1 MNYRTLPTTFSLVQP
16 NEKKPYYIPIQ
27 CKEVYPYFEKQGAP
41 LIQLHGQWK
50 KIRVN
55 DPKLTMRI
63 RDVNALDKLRREV
76 AGITLKDF
84 NDQQMIDHF
93 LPGVENRI
101 GHKAASH
108 GEGMET
114 YEAGVWYRKII
125 KVKKQSNK
133 IYLFKALS
141 MSCVADLFI
150 NDIHIGTHEGSFNP
164 FSFDVTHALLEGENV
179 FALRVHNIPWGSRI
193 DTIPAQSGSDYF
205 NYTGVIHDFWIEEIP
220 MVSVRRVDLVSR
232 SLEEMEATIIIVN
245 KSELDQKLSLNFE
258 VYSTHITHKN
268 LGTDFAKDLID
279 TSLFKLPTQ
288 TIEIKSDSFERVSFL
303 FNTSNLKAWG
313 LLDPHLYVLK
323 TTTAEETLFHEFGVR
338 TLSTNKRSILLNGK
352 AVFLNGM
359 ARHEESL
366 DKGRSLSHE
375 DIVSECLELNKMN
388 LNFTRTGHYP
398 NHPLTYRVLD
408 RLGIASMME
417 VPLWQ
422 HENEHFKAQIN
433 RRLDQQMWREM
444 IFTQRNR
451 PSVFL
456 WSTQNECNGNDYRL
470 AYNRLLVNDLRKCFD
485 DGRLTT
491 QSAAADRPGYS
502 DPSMDPLDV
511 LGYTLYFGVFHGQP
525 HNTESPYIEN
535 AYLGTYDYL
544 KAAHRT
550 HKKPI
555 IVSEYG
561 LWSSA
566 GESVQ
571 LAVTLNNLRAFTEL
585 RNLNFDGSECEKGF
599 VTGINY
605 WTINDWF
612 VNHNAWIQSMGFKT
626 LERKEKPIV
635 FKLRPLY
642 ERLIH
647 PRIGADS
654 DHNLFKGH
662 RYISGPNAVLY
673 LNANGFDA
681 SKWAFLVI
689 KADDPMYN
697 EGFELIISDK
707 KGEIQTLHVERM
719 DERMVF
725 HLWMLN
731 PHFLKEMIALTIS
744 TTSTDRRIHLRQID
758 CVNSFKKS

>member
-1 MNYRTLPTTFSLVQP
+1 MNYRTLPSTFSLVQL
-16 NEKKPYYIPIQ
+16 NEKVPHYIPMQ
-27 CKEVYPYFEKQGAP
+27 CKEVYPYFEKQGFP
-41 LIQLHGQWK
+41 TIQLHGTWK

-63 RDVNALDKLRREV
+63 RDVNALDKLKQEV
-76 AGITLKDF
+76 PGITLRNFD
-84 NDQQMIDHF
+84 DQHLLDHV

-125 KVKKQSNK
+125 KVKKQTNK

-141 MSCVADLFI
+141 MGSVADLFI
-150 NDIHIGTHEGSFNP
+150 NDVHIGTHEGSFNP
-164 FSFDVTHALLEGENV
+164 FSFDVTKALVEGENV
-179 FALRVHNIPWGSRI
+179 FALRVHNILLGSRI
-193 DTIPAQSGSDYF
+193 DTIPAQAGSDYF
-205 NYTGVIHDFWIEEIP
+205 NYTGVIHDFWIEEVP
-220 MVSVRRVDLVSR
+220 WVSVRRVDLVSKSLKETELTLIVVNR
-232 SLEEMEATIIIVN
+232 S
-245 KSELDQKLSLNFE
+245 SQDHKLTMNFE
-258 VYSTHITHKN
+258 VYSTNITSKN
-268 LGTDFAKDLID
+268 LGSDYAKDLID
-279 TSLFKLPTQ
+279 ASLFRLQAK
-288 TIEIKSDSFERVSFL
+288 TIDVKSNSIERVSFKVD
-303 FNTSNLKAWG
+303 TSSLKPWG

-323 TTTAEETLFHEFGVR
+323 TTTEEETLYHEFGVR
-338 TLSTNKRSILLNGK
+338 TLSTNKHSILLNGK

-366 DKGRSLSHE
+366 DKGRSISHE
-375 DIVSECLELNKMN
+375 DIVSECLELKKMN
-388 LNFTRTGHYP
+388 LNFSRTGHYP

-408 RLGIASMME
+408 RLGMASMME

-433 RRLDQQMWREM
+433 RRIDQQMWREM

-470 AYNRLLVNDLRKCFD
+470 TYNRLLVNDLRKCFD

-491 QSAAADRPGYS
+491 QSSAADRPGYS

-511 LGYTLYFGVFHGQP
+511 LGFTLYFGIFHGQP
-525 HNTESPYIEN
+525 HNTETPYVDN
-535 AYLGTYDYL
+535 AYLGTLDYL
-544 KAAHRT
+544 KAAYKT

-555 IVSEYG
+555 VVSEYG

-566 GESVQ
+566 GDVAQLSVIM
-571 LAVTLNNLRAFTEL
+571 NNLRAFIEL
-585 RNLNFDGSECEKGF
+585 RNLNFDGSESERGF

-612 VNHNAWIQSMGFKT
+612 VNHNTWIQSMGFKT
-626 LERKEKPIV
+626 LERKDKPIV
-635 FKLRPLY
+635 LRVKPLY

-647 PRIGADS
+647 PRLGVNS

-662 RYISGPNAVLY
+662 RYITGPNAVLY
-673 LNANGFDA
+673 LNATGFDA
-681 SKWAFLVI
+681 SKWPFLVI

-697 EGFELIISDK
+697 DGFELNISNR
-707 KGEIQTLHVERM
+707 KGEIQTLKAERM
-719 DERMVF
+719 DENMVF

-731 PHFLKEMIALTIS
+731 PDFLREMIALTIS
-744 TTSTDRRIHLRQID
+744 TTSSERRIHLRRID
-758 CVNSFKKS
+758 CRTTL